1 MKLTEKEKAA
11 LFRDT
16 IPKQLVI
23 RIISVIQMVEHAALE
38 RANEMH
44 GKNVGELDHSA
55 DGSCH
60 YHLVT
65 DSKGAPFSYALLKV
79 INWWTTFLLPTVEQ
93 WQESSWIDADVSYLI
108 DRIKTK
114 RKVVL
119 ASLICKRVMQGHQP
133 VP

>member
-1 MKLTEKEKAA
+1 M
-11 LFRDT
+11 
-16 IPKQLVI
+16 
-23 RIISVIQMVEHAALE
+23 
-38 RANEMH
+38 
-44 GKNVGELDHSA
+44 
-55 DGSCH
+55 
-60 YHLVT
+60 T

-119 ASLICKRVMQGHQP
+119 ASLICKRCYSAWTKGQLEDKDDNGADQTNSATRVPTGLRQVTYTAYHATPMAGHVGFYKTHWRMQ
-133 VP
+133 